1 MPVRHA
7 PKPIRFQGLHVLM
20 KLDIGFNLDPEGK
33 LLGMYQDLES
43 QIIQETEESVKVEK
57 EKTKKVKLFK
67 ENNNRS
73 VQQMLRED

>member
-1 MPVRHA
+1 
-7 PKPIRFQGLHVLM
+7 M